1 MLPNMEN
8 LCKYADLAEKA
19 NDILR
24 RNKMCSKCKN
34 AIEGF
39 TRDSL
44 PKYTITCG
52 ITGEDRKG
60 KCGRN
65 CPNWK

>member
-8 LCKYADLAEKA
+8 LRKYADLAEKA

-34 AIEGF
+34 AIGEF
-39 TRDSL
+39 TRDAL

-65 CPNWK
+65 CPNWE

>member
-1 MLPNMEN
+1 MLPNTEI
-8 LCKYADLAEKA
+8 LRKCADLADSA
-19 NDILR
+19 NNVLR
-24 RNKMCSKCKN
+24 KNKMCSTCKN

-44 PKYTITCG
+44 PKYTITCS
-52 ITGEDRKG
+52 ITGEERKG